1 MKTIKKITKKTSKEL
16 ITKMVARDERGWP
29 PICTSFVY
37 QPKRPKSSN
46 EIENAHADNKD
57 SSVT

>member
-1 MKTIKKITKKTSKEL
+1 MKTIKKIAKKASKEL
-16 ITKMVARDERGWP
+16 ITKMVAMDERGWP

-37 QPKRPKSSN
+37 QPKRPKSP
-46 EIENAHADNKD
+46 IENAHADSKN